1 MTAPRGVRPATPTS
15 GTLTYFRLFNGMLK
29 PNDTLFNL
37 IAATE
42 RIGSLMTMRGETQL
56 PLDVLHAGDIGVV
69 AKLRDTN
76 TGHTLAAKAF
86 KKFITRPKFSMP
98 IYAVALHPRTQSDS
112 AKMGEVLTGLSNA
125 DPTLHWYQDG
135 VLKQTI
141 LEGMG
146 GTHIDI
152 AISRAERMG
161 VGLDTSVPKVPYQET
176 VTKSA
181 TAVYR
186 HKKQTGGAGQF
197 AGCICASSRCR
208 RRPGTGGS
216 SSSSSATKCS
226 AARSWRVHRLD

>member
-1 MTAPRGVRPATPTS
+1 
-15 GTLTYFRLFNGMLK
+15 
-29 PNDTLFNL
+29 
-37 IAATE
+37 
-42 RIGSLMTMRGETQL
+42 
-56 PLDVLHAGDIGVV
+56 
-69 AKLRDTN
+69 
-76 TGHTLAAKAF
+76 
-86 KKFITRPKFSMP
+86 FITRPKFSMP

-146 GTHIDI
+146 GTHIDL
-152 AISRAERMG
+152 AISGAERMG

-197 AGCICASSRCR
+197 AEVHLRVEPLPS
-208 RRPGTGGS
+208 PTGDEEEVPEFEFGNEVFGGAISGAFIGS
-216 SSSSSATKCS
+216 TEKGV
-226 AARSWRVHRLD
+226 RQ